1 MFYDRRLYDLWDDI
15 PDRRQRLAFA
25 FASYNGEGAAAPC
38 GPGPLSVPSARN
50 GRNVQAYVPE
60 ETRNYVTKI
69 MRLMAA
75 RPVAPLRWAYADM
88 TVSRDRLEFLFLN
101 VGHFLDH
108 LLMLIFATV
117 AAVRL
122 AEEWGM
128 SYAALI
134 QYATPGFIAFGAGA
148 IAAGWNRGQVEPR
161 RQ

>member
-1 MFYDRRLYDLWDDI
+1 
-15 PDRRQRLAFA
+15 
-25 FASYNGEGAAAPC
+25 
-38 GPGPLSVPSARN
+38 
-50 GRNVQAYVPE
+50 
-60 ETRNYVTKI
+60 
-69 MRLMAA
+69 
-75 RPVAPLRWAYADM
+75 M

-134 QYATPGFIAFGAGA
+134 PYATPGFIAFGAGA
-148 IAAGWNRGQVEPR
+148 IAAGWIADKWSREGMMVIFFLGIGTSSILTALADTPMEIALGLLAIPPLLAHLYLALLHPATRESLRGMVLGRVRRDWAREHHPAWVDEVER
-161 RQ
+161 AEGRED